1 MFSFQYVR
9 LVVHTFMKDI
19 LGTHMGQQKGYVIQ
33 RLCQAQL
40 QERKVSNMCENG
52 VENVGLFRVGDQ
64 VTDHL
69 KYFFGTPLL
78 YQMEGN
84 QALDGQIMCEL

>member
-1 MFSFQYVR
+1 
-9 LVVHTFMKDI
+9 MKDI

-33 RLCQAQL
+33 RLRQAQL

-52 VENVGLFRVGDQ
+52 VENVGLFRAGDQ

-69 KYFFGTPLL
+69 KYLFETPLL
-78 YQMEGN
+78 YQRKGFR
-84 QALDGQIMCEL
+84 L